1 MKRFAT
7 VLAATAITVFAGGST
22 ALAGIDDDD
31 YPPSEP
37 TGPTEPTEPT
47 ETTVDAG
54 DDDDGDDGTGTLPE
68 TGSSAGTIA
77 QVGGVL
83 LVSGLGLIAVTRL
96 RRRRPIG
103 I

>member
-7 VLAATAITVFAGGST
+7 VLAATAITVFASGST
-22 ALAGIDDDD
+22 ALAGIDDD
-31 YPPSEP
+31 YPPSSDTE
-37 TGPTEPTEPT
+37 PTEPTEPT

-54 DDDDGDDGTGTLPE
+54 DDDDGDDGAGTLPE

-77 QVGGVL
+77 QVGAVL